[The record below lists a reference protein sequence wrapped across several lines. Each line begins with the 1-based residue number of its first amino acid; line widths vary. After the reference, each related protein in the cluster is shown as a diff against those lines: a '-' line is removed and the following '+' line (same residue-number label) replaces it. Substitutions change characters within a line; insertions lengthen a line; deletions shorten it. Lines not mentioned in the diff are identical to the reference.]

1 MINSEK
7 RGEDRVFK
15 SGRGSQKE
23 KNKSFVEELARDF
36 LKRTLQ
42 FTVSQ

>member
-1 MINSEK
+1 MINNEK
-7 RGEDRVFK
+7 REDRVFK